1 MSGINGVLRDL
12 GADALV
18 MLCDLNRIGADED
31 FDVFSVAWFPS
42 HVGALDLAS
51 AHALRARRRRGF
63 DDDPSTRVE
72 GRPSRPM
79 S

>member
-1 MSGINGVLRDL
+1 VSGINGVLRDL